1 MKTAARFLI
10 LMMILVVFS
19 PLSSNDVR
27 ASSHSASPMTSF
39 SFKGFATEVS
49 VVGEWNW
56 SVPVPMTEQNGI
68 WSAEVD
74 LQEGLYCY
82 KFIVDGEYIFDPM
95 NPERSYCGDIENSLV
110 RVRDHT
116 RPHFSA
122 ELVAQSLVV
131 SYHPGSSGAAFSG
144 TPSAITGA
152 VWDAQQGTWTYDVSG
167 LEDGK
172 HSLKID
178 GFDVDGN
185 PAYDLLVPFW
195 TGPSADFVWQDA
207 LIYMV
212 MTDRFVN
219 GNTSNDEP
227 MVGAA
232 QGADWQ
238 GGDFAGVTQM
248 IESGYFDDLGVGAL
262 WLSPFNTAA
271 NGTGKAADGVHDVSA
286 FHGYW
291 PTEPRGI
298 EPKLGTAEELHAL
311 VEAAHDHDIRV
322 MMDFV
327 VNHVHEQHTY
337 YEDNPEWFNAGC
349 ICGSANC
356 DWTEHRLDC
365 QFTSYMPDVNW
376 KIRDASEQFIDDA
389 LWWLETYDLDGLRVD
404 AVKHVE
410 DLATRNLVAQVNERF
425 ETVGT
430 DYYLKGETA
439 MGWSGHSLVDN
450 QEQYGTINAYM
461 GPDGLDGQADF
472 VLYHAVVDNV
482 FVSGNENYMHL
493 DYWTN
498 RSQDQYLDGSIMVPY
513 VGSHDVPRLTS
524 RADTGTN
531 DAFNQ
536 WAEDGLPG
544 QPGDASAYNAAL
556 QAYGWL
562 LTTPGAPLLY
572 YGDEYGEYGGADP
585 DNRHMYRN
593 ASSWSPM
600 ESQLFENISEL
611 GQLRSNSIALQRGE
625 YSTRLAMSNLLVFNM
640 THEDQVM
647 SVVLNRGAPTTV
659 NGFASNDVV
668 RFGSS
673 LMQSGTLSVD
683 AHSVT
688 VIELDADVDV
698 SPVYGCTDQTATNFD
713 ASATEDDGSC
723 EYPPEPILGCM
734 DSTATNY
741 DTNATEDDGSCQ
753 YDTDPCSDVFCD
765 ACPEGWTT
773 IPAAEGEC
781 CPSCEEP
788 SPTNQ
793 TNTTTQTNETTNES
807 TLNNE
812 TQSPNP
818 DNEIDGSQST
828 PGEMKTCE
836 GCCGDGFEVAA
847 EEPCPVVDCAPCET
861 EGTSDSKSSAITM
874 TRSLLIGVV
883 VVAALVLA
891 FSGKKGKGKANEFD
905 DIDWSDQVN

>member
-1 MKTAARFLI
+1 
-10 LMMILVVFS
+10 
-19 PLSSNDVR
+19 
-27 ASSHSASPMTSF
+27 
-39 SFKGFATEVS
+39 
-49 VVGEWNW
+49 
-56 SVPVPMTEQNGI
+56 
-68 WSAEVD
+68 
-74 LQEGLYCY
+74 
-82 KFIVDGEYIFDPM
+82 
-95 NPERSYCGDIENSLV
+95 
-110 RVRDHT
+110 
-116 RPHFSA
+116 
-122 ELVAQSLVV
+122 
-131 SYHPGSSGAAFSG
+131 
-144 TPSAITGA
+144 
-152 VWDAQQGTWTYDVSG
+152 
-167 LEDGK
+167 
-172 HSLKID
+172 
-178 GFDVDGN
+178 
-185 PAYDLLVPFW
+185 
-195 TGPSADFVWQDA
+195 
-207 LIYMV
+207 MV

-248 IESGYFDDLGVGAL
+248 IESGYFDELGVGAL

-298 EPKLGTAEELHAL
+298 EPKLGTEEELHAL
-311 VEAAHDHDIRV
+311 VEAAHDRDIRV

-337 YEDNPEWFNAGC
+337 HEEHPEWFNAGC
-349 ICGSANC
+349 ICGSADC

-376 KIRDASEQFIDDA
+376 KIRNASEQFIDDA
-389 LWWLETYDLDGLRVD
+389 LWWLETYDLDGLRID

-410 DLATRNLVAQVNERF
+410 DLATRNLVAQINDRF

-439 MGWSGHSLVDN
+439 MGWDGHSLEDN
-450 QEQYGTINAYM
+450 QDQYGAINAYM
-461 GPDGLDGQADF
+461 GEDGLDGQADF

-482 FVSGNENYMHL
+482 FVSGNENYQHL

-544 QPGDASAYNAAL
+544 QPGDLSAYNAAM

-593 ASSWSPM
+593 ETSWSTM
-600 ESQLFENISEL
+600 ETQLFENISEL
-611 GQLRSNSIALQRGE
+611 GKLRSESIALQRGE
-625 YSTRLAMSNLLVFNM
+625 YSTRLAMSNLLVYNM

-659 NGFASNDVV
+659 GGFESNDIV
-668 RFGSS
+668 RFGESS
-673 LMQSGTLSVD
+673 MLDGTLSVG

-688 VIELDADVDV
+688 VIELDADIVV
-698 SPVYGCTDQTATNFD
+698 VPIYGCTDSTATNFD

-723 EYPPEPILGCM
+723 EYPSEPILGCT
-734 DSTATNY
+734 DSTATNF
-741 DTNATEDDGSCQ
+741 DAEATQDDGNCQ
-753 YDTDPCSDVFCD
+753 YETDPVDQCADVFCD
-765 ACPEGWTT
+765 ACPDGWIT
-773 IPAAEGEC
+773 IPAEEGEC
-781 CPSCEEP
+781 CPSCQEP
-788 SPTNQ
+788 IESNQ
-793 TNTTTQTNETTNES
+793 TNTTTQTNETTNETS
-807 TLNNE
+807 SNNE
-812 TQSPNP
+812 T
-818 DNEIDGSQST
+818 DGNESDMQ
-828 PGEMKTCE
+828 TCDL
-836 GCCGDGFEVAA
+836 CCGETYEHPADQ
-847 EEPCPVVDCAPCET
+847 PCPVAACLPCENT
-861 EGTSDSKSSAITM
+861 ETSDSKSSAITL
-874 TRSLLIGVV
+874 TRTLLIGGIII
-883 VVAALVLA
+883 AALVLGL
-891 FSGKKGKGKANEFD
+891 SGRKKGWQEDESFE
-905 DIDWSDQVN
+905 IDLNDQEN

>member
-1 MKTAARFLI
+1 MKSVARFLI
-10 LMMILVVFS
+10 LLMLIVLFS
-19 PLSSNDVR
+19 PLASNDVE
-27 ASSHSASPMTSF
+27 ATSHTSPATTTF
-39 SFKGFATEVS
+39 AYKGLATEVS

-56 SVPVPMTEQNGI
+56 SNPVPMVEQNGI
-68 WSAEVD
+68 WTGDIELA
-74 LQEGLYCY
+74 EGLYCY
-82 KFIVDGEYIFDPM
+82 KFLVDGEYIFDPT
-95 NPERSYCGDIENSLV
+95 NPERSYCDNIENSLV

-122 ELVAQSLVV
+122 ELDSQSLVV
-131 SYHPGSSGAAFSG
+131 TYHPGTSGAVFDGVPTSL
-144 TPSAITGA
+144 SGA
-152 VWDAQQGTWTYDVSG
+152 VWDPQQRSWTYDLSL

-172 HSLKID
+172 HTFKID

-195 TGPSADFVWQDA
+195 IGEGSDFEWQDA

-248 IESGYFDDLGVGAL
+248 IESGYFETLGVGAL

-271 NGTGKAADGVHDVSA
+271 EGTGKAADGEHDVSA

-298 EPKLGTAEELHAL
+298 EPKLGTADELHAL
-311 VEAAHDHDIRV
+311 IEAAHDQDIRV

-327 VNHVHEQHTY
+327 VNHVHEEHTY
-337 YEDNPEWFNAGC
+337 YEENPEWFNAGC

-356 DWTEHRLDC
+356 DWTVYRLDC

-376 KIRDASEQFIDDA
+376 KIRNASEQFIDDA
-389 LWWLETYDLDGLRVD
+389 LWWLETYDLDGLRID

-410 DLATRNLVAQVNERF
+410 DLATRNLVAQINTRF

-439 MGWSGHSLVDN
+439 MGWAGHSLGDN
-450 QEQYGTINAYM
+450 EENYGIINAYM

-482 FVSGNENYMHL
+482 FVSGNENYLHL

-498 RSQDQYLDGSIMVPY
+498 RSQDQYLDASIMVPY

-536 WAEDGLPG
+536 WVEDGLPG
-544 QPGDASAYNAAL
+544 QPGDVSAYNAAM

-593 ASSWSPM
+593 EDAWSSM
-600 ESQLFENISEL
+600 EMHLFENISEL
-611 GQLRSNSIALQRGE
+611 GKLRSDSIALQRGE
-625 YSTRLAMSNLLVFNM
+625 YSTRLAMSNLLAYNM
-640 THEDQVM
+640 THQEQSMTVI
-647 SVVLNRGAPTTV
+647 LNRGAPTSMS
-659 NGFASNDVV
+659 GFAPNDVV
-668 RFGSS
+668 RFGTSQV
-673 LMQSGTLSVD
+673 QSGSISIE

-688 VIELDADVDV
+688 VIELGVVDFV
-698 SPVYGCTDQTATNFD
+698 APAYGCIDESATNYD
-713 ASATEDDGSC
+713 PGATEDDGSC
-723 EYPPEPILGCM
+723 IYPEQPMSGCT
-734 DSTATNY
+734 DSEATNY
-741 DTNATEDDGSCQ
+741 DEQATVDDGSCT
-753 YDTDPCSDVFCD
+753 YPDADITGCMDPTALNYNSAATINEGCVFSSSED
-765 ACPEGWTT
+765 
-773 IPAAEGEC
+773 
-781 CPSCEEP
+781 
-788 SPTNQ
+788 NQ
-793 TNTTTQTNETTNES
+793 TEPDNSTVEENNSSDQTSPENETTNSDSS
-807 TLNNE
+807 TGNGNN
-812 TQSPNP
+812 QSVP
-818 DNEIDGSQST
+818 E
-828 PGEMKTCE
+828 ELKTCE
-836 GCCGDGFEVAA
+836 GCCGATFEVSVDV
-847 EEPCPVVDCAPCET
+847 PCPTQTCSPCE
-861 EGTSDSKSSAITM
+861 ESQNNDANSSTV
-874 TRSLLIGVV
+874 LLTQSILVGGIV
-883 VVAALVLA
+883 VVAIML
-891 FSGKKGKGKANEFD
+891 FSLRRNGSEEDFITEWD
-905 DIDWSDQVN
+905 DQEN

>member
-1 MKTAARFLI
+1 MKSVARFLI
-10 LMMILVVFS
+10 LLMLIVLFS
-19 PLSSNDVR
+19 PLASNDVE
-27 ASSHSASPMTSF
+27 ATSHTSPATTSF
-39 SFKGFATEVS
+39 AYKGFATEVS

-56 SVPVPMTEQNGI
+56 SNPVPMVEQNGI
-68 WSAEVD
+68 WTVD
-74 LQEGLYCY
+74 VELEEGLYCY
-82 KFIVDGEYIFDPM
+82 KFLVDGEYIFDPT
-95 NPERSYCGDIENSLV
+95 NPERSYCDDIENSLV

-122 ELVAQSLVV
+122 ELDSQSLVV
-131 SYHPGSSGAAFSG
+131 TYHPGTSGAVFDG
-144 TPSAITGA
+144 VPSSLSGA
-152 VWDAQQGTWTYDVSG
+152 VWDAQERSWTYDLSL

-172 HSLKID
+172 HTFKID

-195 TGPSADFVWQDA
+195 IGEGSDFEWQDA

-238 GGDFAGVTQM
+238 GGDFAGITQM
-248 IESGYFDDLGVGAL
+248 IESGYFETLGVGAL

-271 NGTGKAADGVHDVSA
+271 EGTGKAADGEHDVSA

-298 EPKLGTAEELHAL
+298 EPKLGTADELHAL
-311 VEAAHDHDIRV
+311 IEAAHDQDIRV

-327 VNHVHEQHTY
+327 VNHVHEEHTY
-337 YEDNPEWFNAGC
+337 YEENPEWFNAGC

-356 DWTEHRLDC
+356 DWTVHRLDC

-376 KIRDASEQFIDDA
+376 KIRNASEQFIDDA
-389 LWWLETYDLDGLRVD
+389 LWWLETYDLDGLRID

-410 DLATRNLVAQVNERF
+410 DLATRNLVAQINARF

-439 MGWSGHSLVDN
+439 MGWAGHSLGDN
-450 QEQYGTINAYM
+450 QENYGIINAYM

-482 FVSGNENYMHL
+482 FVSGNENYLHL

-536 WAEDGLPG
+536 WVEDGLPG
-544 QPGDASAYNAAL
+544 QPGDVSAYNAAM

-593 ASSWSPM
+593 EDAWSSM
-600 ESQLFENISEL
+600 EMHLFENISEL
-611 GQLRSNSIALQRGE
+611 GKLRSDSIALQRGV
-625 YSTRLAMSNLLVFNM
+625 YSTRLAMSNLLAYNM
-640 THEDQVM
+640 TRQEQNMTVI
-647 SVVLNRGAPTTV
+647 LNRGAPTSMS
-659 NGFASNDVV
+659 GFAGNDVV
-668 RFGSS
+668 RFGTSQ
-673 LMQSGTLSVD
+673 MQSGSISIE

-688 VIELDADVDV
+688 VIELGVVDFV
-698 SPVYGCTDQTATNFD
+698 APAYGCIDESATNYD
-713 ASATEDDGSC
+713 PGATEDDGSC
-723 EYPPEPILGCM
+723 IYAEQPMSGCT
-734 DSTATNY
+734 DSEATNY
-741 DTNATEDDGSCQ
+741 DEQATADDGSCT
-753 YDTDPCSDVFCD
+753 YPDADITGCMDPTALNYNSAATINEGCVF
-765 ACPEGWTT
+765 
-773 IPAAEGEC
+773 
-781 CPSCEEP
+781 PSSED
-788 SPTNQ
+788 NQ
-793 TNTTTQTNETTNES
+793 TEPDNSSVEENNSSDQTSPDNETTNSDSS
-807 TLNNE
+807 TGNGNN
-812 TQSPNP
+812 QSV
-818 DNEIDGSQST
+818 I
-828 PGEMKTCE
+828 GELKTCE
-836 GCCGDGFEVAA
+836 GCCGATFEVSVD
-847 EEPCPVVDCAPCET
+847 EPCPTQTCSPCE
-861 EGTSDSKSSAITM
+861 ESQNNDANSSTVLLTQSI
-874 TRSLLIGVV
+874 LIGGIV
-883 VVAALVLA
+883 VVAIML
-891 FSGKKGKGKANEFD
+891 FSLRRNGREKDFITEWD
-905 DIDWSDQVN
+905 DQEN

>member
-1 MKTAARFLI
+1 MKSVARFLI
-10 LMMILVVFS
+10 LLMLIVLFS
-19 PLSSNDVR
+19 PLASNDVE
-27 ASSHSASPMTSF
+27 ATSHTSPATTTF
-39 SFKGFATEVS
+39 AYKGLATEVS

-56 SVPVPMTEQNGI
+56 SNPVPMVEQNGI
-68 WSAEVD
+68 WTGDVE
-74 LQEGLYCY
+74 LEEGLYCY
-82 KFIVDGEYIFDPM
+82 KFLVDGEYIFDPT

-122 ELVAQSLVV
+122 ELDSQSLIVT
-131 SYHPGSSGAAFSG
+131 YHPGTSGATFEGVPASL
-144 TPSAITGA
+144 SDA
-152 VWDAQQGTWTYDVSG
+152 VWDAQERSWTYDLSL

-172 HSLKID
+172 HTFKID

-195 TGPSADFVWQDA
+195 IGEGSDFEWQDA

-248 IESGYFDDLGVGAL
+248 IESGYFETLGVGAL

-271 NGTGKAADGVHDVSA
+271 EGTGKAADGEHDVSA

-298 EPKLGTAEELHAL
+298 EPKLGTADELHAL
-311 VEAAHDHDIRV
+311 IEAAHDQDIRV

-327 VNHVHEQHTY
+327 VNHVHEEHTY
-337 YEDNPEWFNAGC
+337 YEENPEWFNAGC

-356 DWTEHRLDC
+356 DWTVHRLDC

-376 KIRDASEQFIDDA
+376 KIRNASEQFIDDA
-389 LWWLETYDLDGLRVD
+389 LWWLETYDLDGLRID

-410 DLATRNLVAQVNERF
+410 DLATRNLVAQINARF

-439 MGWSGHSLVDN
+439 MGWAGHSLGDN
-450 QEQYGTINAYM
+450 QENYGIINAYM

-482 FVSGNENYMHL
+482 FVSGNENYLHL

-498 RSQDQYLDGSIMVPY
+498 RSQDQYLDASIMVPY

-536 WAEDGLPG
+536 WVEDGLPG
-544 QPGDASAYNAAL
+544 QPGDVSAYNAAM

-593 ASSWSPM
+593 EDAWSSM
-600 ESQLFENISEL
+600 EMHLFENISEL
-611 GQLRSNSIALQRGE
+611 GKLRSDSIALQRGE
-625 YSTRLAMSNLLVFNM
+625 YSTRLAMSNLLAYNM
-640 THEDQVM
+640 THQEQNMTVI
-647 SVVLNRGAPTTV
+647 LNRGAPTSMS
-659 NGFASNDVV
+659 GFAADDVV
-668 RFGSS
+668 RFGTSQ
-673 LMQSGTLSVD
+673 MQNGSISIE

-688 VIELDADVDV
+688 VIELGVVDSV
-698 SPVYGCTDQTATNFD
+698 GPAYGCIDESATNYD
-713 ASATEDDGSC
+713 PGATEDDGSC
-723 EYPPEPILGCM
+723 LYPEQPVSGCTDSEATNYDEQATVDDGSCTYPDADITGCM
-734 DSTATNY
+734 DSTALNY
-741 DTNATEDDGSCQ
+741 NSAATINEGCVFSSSED
-753 YDTDPCSDVFCD
+753 
-765 ACPEGWTT
+765 
-773 IPAAEGEC
+773 
-781 CPSCEEP
+781 
-788 SPTNQ
+788 NQ
-793 TNTTTQTNETTNES
+793 TEPDNSTVEENNSSDQTSPDNETTNSDSS
-807 TLNNE
+807 TGNGNN
-812 TQSPNP
+812 QSV
-818 DNEIDGSQST
+818 
-828 PGEMKTCE
+828 PGELKSCE
-836 GCCGDGFEVAA
+836 GCCGATFEVSVD
-847 EEPCPVVDCAPCET
+847 EPCPTQTCSPCE
-861 EGTSDSKSSAITM
+861 ESQNNDANSSTV
-874 TRSLLIGVV
+874 LLTQSILVGGIV
-883 VVAALVLA
+883 VVAIML
-891 FSGKKGKGKANEFD
+891 FSLRRNGREEDFITEWD
-905 DIDWSDQVN
+905 DQEN

>member
-1 MKTAARFLI
+1 MKSVARFLI
-10 LMMILVVFS
+10 LLMLIVLFS
-19 PLSSNDVR
+19 PLASNDVE
-27 ASSHSASPMTSF
+27 ATSHTSPTTTTF
-39 SFKGFATEVS
+39 AYKGLATEVS

-56 SVPVPMTEQNGI
+56 SNPVPMVEQNGI
-68 WSAEVD
+68 WTGDVGLA
-74 LQEGLYCY
+74 EGLYCY
-82 KFIVDGEYIFDPM
+82 KFLVDGEYIFDPT
-95 NPERSYCGDIENSLV
+95 NPERSYCDNIENSLV

-122 ELVAQSLVV
+122 ELDSQSLIVT
-131 SYHPGSSGAAFSG
+131 YHPGTSGAVFDGVPTSL
-144 TPSAITGA
+144 SGA
-152 VWDAQQGTWTYDVSG
+152 VWDAQERSWTYDLSL

-172 HSLKID
+172 HTFKID

-195 TGPSADFVWQDA
+195 IGEGSDFEWQDA

-248 IESGYFDDLGVGAL
+248 IESGYFETLGVGAL

-271 NGTGKAADGVHDVSA
+271 EGTGKAADGEHDVSA

-298 EPKLGTAEELHAL
+298 EPKLGTADELHAL
-311 VEAAHDHDIRV
+311 IEAAHDQDIRV

-327 VNHVHEQHTY
+327 VNHVHEEHTY
-337 YEDNPEWFNAGC
+337 YEENPEWFNAGC

-356 DWTEHRLDC
+356 DWTVHRLDC

-376 KIRDASEQFIDDA
+376 KIRNASEQFIDDA
-389 LWWLETYDLDGLRVD
+389 LWWLETYDLDGLRID

-410 DLATRNLVAQVNERF
+410 DLATRNLVAQINTRF

-439 MGWSGHSLVDN
+439 MGWAGHSLGDN
-450 QEQYGTINAYM
+450 QENYGIINAYM

-482 FVSGNENYMHL
+482 FVSGNENYLHL

-536 WAEDGLPG
+536 WVEDGLPG
-544 QPGDASAYNAAL
+544 QPGDVSAYNAAM

-593 ASSWSPM
+593 EDAWSSM
-600 ESQLFENISEL
+600 EMHLFENISEL
-611 GQLRSNSIALQRGE
+611 GKLRSDSIALQRGE
-625 YSTRLAMSNLLVFNM
+625 YSTRLAMSNLLAYNM
-640 THEDQVM
+640 THQEQSMTVI
-647 SVVLNRGAPTTV
+647 LNRGAPTSMS
-659 NGFASNDVV
+659 GFAPNDVV
-668 RFGSS
+668 RFGTSQ
-673 LMQSGTLSVD
+673 MQSGSISIE

-688 VIELDADVDV
+688 VIELGVVDSV
-698 SPVYGCTDQTATNFD
+698 APAYGCIDESATNYD
-713 ASATEDDGSC
+713 PGATEDDGSC
-723 EYPPEPILGCM
+723 IYPEQPMSGCT
-734 DSTATNY
+734 DSEATNY
-741 DTNATEDDGSCQ
+741 DEQATVDDGSCT
-753 YDTDPCSDVFCD
+753 YPDADITGCMDPTALNYNSAATINEGCVFSSSED
-765 ACPEGWTT
+765 
-773 IPAAEGEC
+773 
-781 CPSCEEP
+781 
-788 SPTNQ
+788 NQ
-793 TNTTTQTNETTNES
+793 TEPDNSTVEENNSSDQTSPENETTNSDSS
-807 TLNNE
+807 TGNGNN
-812 TQSPNP
+812 QSVP
-818 DNEIDGSQST
+818 E
-828 PGEMKTCE
+828 ELKTCE
-836 GCCGDGFEVAA
+836 GCCGATFEVSVD
-847 EEPCPVVDCAPCET
+847 EPCPTQTCSPCE
-861 EGTSDSKSSAITM
+861 ESQNNDANSSTV
-874 TRSLLIGVV
+874 LLTQSILVGGIV
-883 VVAALVLA
+883 VVAIML
-891 FSGKKGKGKANEFD
+891 FSLRRNGSEEDFITEWD
-905 DIDWSDQVN
+905 DQEN

>member
-1 MKTAARFLI
+1 MRGTARFLI
-10 LMMILVVFS
+10 LLMVVVVFS
-19 PLSSNDVR
+19 PLATNDVEASPQQSSNKTVF
-27 ASSHSASPMTSF
+27 TY
-39 SFKGFATEVS
+39 KGIATDVS
-49 VVGEWNW
+49 VVGEWDWNT
-56 SVPVPMTEQNGI
+56 PVQMVDQNGI
-68 WSAEVD
+68 WTGE
-74 LQEGLYCY
+74 LELNEGLYCY
-82 KFIVDGEYIFDPM
+82 KFIVDGQYLFDPM

-110 RVRDHT
+110 RVRDHV
-116 RPHFSA
+116 RPQFSA
-122 ELVAQSLVV
+122 ELMNQSLIVT
-131 SYHPGSSGAAFSG
+131 YHPGSSGSAFDG
-144 TPSAITGA
+144 TPSALTGS
-152 VWDAQQGTWTYDVSG
+152 VWDAQLQTWTYDLSG
-167 LEDGK
+167 LDDGK
-172 HSLKID
+172 HTFKIE

-185 PAYDLLVPFW
+185 PAYDLLIPFW
-195 TGPSADFVWQDA
+195 SGHSADFEWQDA

-227 MVGAA
+227 LTGAA

-271 NGTGKAADGVHDVSA
+271 EGTGKAADGVHDVSS

-298 EPKLGTAEELHAL
+298 EPKLGTEDELHAL
-311 VEAAHDHDIRV
+311 VQAAHDHNIRV

-337 YEDNPEWFNAGC
+337 YQDNPEWFNAGC
-349 ICGSANC
+349 ICGTANC

-376 KIRDASEQFIDDA
+376 KIRNASEQFIDDA
-389 LWWLETYDLDGLRVD
+389 LWWLETYDLDGLRID

-439 MGWSGHSLVDN
+439 MGWAGHSLSDN

-482 FVSGNENYMHL
+482 FVSGNENYQHL

-498 RSQDQYLDGSIMVPY
+498 RSQDQYVDGSVMVPY

-536 WAEDGLPG
+536 WSEDGLPG
-544 QPGDASAYNAAL
+544 QPGDVSAYNAAM

-593 ASSWSPM
+593 NSSWSSM
-600 ESQLFENISEL
+600 ENSLFENISEL
-611 GQLRSNSIALQRGE
+611 GKLRSTSLALQRGE
-625 YSTRLAMSNLLVFNM
+625 YSTRLAMANLLVYNM
-640 THEDQVM
+640 THDDQVM
-647 SVVLNRGAPTTV
+647 TIVLNRGAPTSV
-659 NGFASNDVV
+659 NGFEGNDIV
-668 RFGSS
+668 RFGSTS
-673 LMQSGTLSVD
+673 IQNGMLNVP

-688 VIELDADVDV
+688 VIELNVDNEPL
-698 SPVYGCTDQTATNFD
+698 PVYGCTDSLATNFD
-713 ASATEDDGSC
+713 SSATYDDGSC
-723 EYPPEPILGCM
+723 DYPVVPVLGCT

-741 DTNATEDDGSCQ
+741 DSEATEDDGTCIYPVEDVVGCMDSEALNFDPNATIDEGCEYVTDGSGLNETNQ
-753 YDTDPCSDVFCD
+753 SQGQNNTNNQTDP
-765 ACPEGWTT
+765 
-773 IPAAEGEC
+773 
-781 CPSCEEP
+781 
-788 SPTNQ
+788 
-793 TNTTTQTNETTNES
+793 TNETIDPVQ
-807 TLNNE
+807 NNE
-812 TQSPNP
+812 TTDNQSN
-818 DNEIDGSQST
+818 QQ
-828 PGEMKTCE
+828 EMKTCNL
-836 GCCGDGFEVAA
+836 CCGDTFEVPADEVCPVAA
-847 EEPCPVVDCAPCET
+847 CEPCEQS
-861 EGTSDSKSSAITM
+861 EGADSKSSSITLA
-874 TRSLLIGVV
+874 RSVLIGAIV
-883 VVAALVLA
+883 VVALVLIL
-891 FSGKKGKGKANEFD
+891 SGRKGGGIESDLID
-905 DIDWSDQVN
+905 DEWTHHEN

>member
-1 MKTAARFLI
+1 MKSVARFLI
-10 LMMILVVFS
+10 LLMLIVLFS
-19 PLSSNDVR
+19 PLASNDVE
-27 ASSHSASPMTSF
+27 ATSHTSPATTTF
-39 SFKGFATEVS
+39 AYKGLATEVS

-56 SVPVPMTEQNGI
+56 SNPVPMVEQNGI
-68 WSAEVD
+68 WTGDIELA
-74 LQEGLYCY
+74 EGLYCY
-82 KFIVDGEYIFDPM
+82 KFLVDGEYIFDPT
-95 NPERSYCGDIENSLV
+95 NPERSYCDNIENSLV

-122 ELVAQSLVV
+122 ELDSQSLVV
-131 SYHPGSSGAAFSG
+131 TYHPGTSGAVFDGVPTSL
-144 TPSAITGA
+144 SGA
-152 VWDAQQGTWTYDVSG
+152 VWDAQERSWTYDLSL

-172 HSLKID
+172 HTFKID

-195 TGPSADFVWQDA
+195 IGEGSDFEWQDA

-248 IESGYFDDLGVGAL
+248 IESGYFETLGVGAL

-271 NGTGKAADGVHDVSA
+271 EGTGKAADGEHDVSA

-298 EPKLGTAEELHAL
+298 EPKLGTADELHAL
-311 VEAAHDHDIRV
+311 IEAAHDQDIRV

-327 VNHVHEQHTY
+327 VNHVHEEHTY
-337 YEDNPEWFNAGC
+337 YEENPEWFNAGC

-356 DWTEHRLDC
+356 DWTVHRLDC

-376 KIRDASEQFIDDA
+376 KIRNASEQFIDDA
-389 LWWLETYDLDGLRVD
+389 LWWLETYDLDGLRID

-410 DLATRNLVAQVNERF
+410 DLATRNLVAQINTRF

-439 MGWSGHSLVDN
+439 MGWAGHSLGDN
-450 QEQYGTINAYM
+450 QENYGIINAYM

-482 FVSGNENYMHL
+482 FVSGNENYLHL

-536 WAEDGLPG
+536 WVEDGLPG
-544 QPGDASAYNAAL
+544 QPGDVSAYNAAM

-593 ASSWSPM
+593 EDAWSSM
-600 ESQLFENISEL
+600 EMHLFENISEL
-611 GQLRSNSIALQRGE
+611 GKLRSDSIALQRGE
-625 YSTRLAMSNLLVFNM
+625 YSTRLAMSNLLAYNM
-640 THEDQVM
+640 THQEQSMTVI
-647 SVVLNRGAPTTV
+647 LNRGAPTSMS
-659 NGFASNDVV
+659 GFAPNDVV
-668 RFGSS
+668 RFGTSQ
-673 LMQSGTLSVD
+673 MQSGSISIE

-688 VIELDADVDV
+688 VIELGVVDSV
-698 SPVYGCTDQTATNFD
+698 APAYGCIDESATNYD
-713 ASATEDDGSC
+713 PGATEDDGSC
-723 EYPPEPILGCM
+723 IYPEQPMSGCT
-734 DSTATNY
+734 DSEATNY
-741 DTNATEDDGSCQ
+741 DEQATVDDGSCT
-753 YDTDPCSDVFCD
+753 YPDADITGCMDPTALNYNSAATINEGCVFSSSED
-765 ACPEGWTT
+765 
-773 IPAAEGEC
+773 
-781 CPSCEEP
+781 
-788 SPTNQ
+788 NQ
-793 TNTTTQTNETTNES
+793 TEPDNSTVEENNSSDQTSPENETTNSDSS
-807 TLNNE
+807 TGNGNN
-812 TQSPNP
+812 QSVP
-818 DNEIDGSQST
+818 E
-828 PGEMKTCE
+828 ELKTCE
-836 GCCGDGFEVAA
+836 GCCGATFEVSVD
-847 EEPCPVVDCAPCET
+847 EPCPTQTCSPCE
-861 EGTSDSKSSAITM
+861 ESQNNDANSSTF
-874 TRSLLIGVV
+874 LLIQSILVGGIV
-883 VVAALVLA
+883 VVAIML
-891 FSGKKGKGKANEFD
+891 FSLRRNGSEEDFITEWD
-905 DIDWSDQVN
+905 DQEN